1 MIAVLAAAIAAVI
14 VIKNK
19 SVNSNKVKEYGN
31 IEQAVQAADFDM
43 DYTDRLAGAPA
54 TGYSSNSSTIEVTYG
69 GTDRGLK
76 LHRGQSRPRR
86 CGRSRDRRGHHRTRP
101 QSGGEE
107 KENSGGIT
115 ITNAA
120 SGFDRE
126 LYFSAYFR
134 LKSG

>member
-1 MIAVLAAAIAAVI
+1 MIAVLAAAIAAVN

-54 TGYSSNSSTIEVTYG
+54 TGYSSNSSTIEVSYG
-69 GTDRGLK
+69 DAGRRLK

-86 CGRSRDRRGHHRTRP
+86 RSRSRHRRGHHRP
-101 QSGGEE
+101 C
-107 KENSGGIT
+107 
-115 ITNAA
+115 
-120 SGFDRE
+120 
-126 LYFSAYFR
+126 
-134 LKSG
+134 LKSGG